1 MERLERVC
9 VQEKKKDNVGI
20 TYVGL
25 ESENSGILRDKK
37 SKPKASQ
44 TKVGN
49 SHQTL
54 QVVLEW
60 VAQNPISSVQS
71 CIELGLALA

>member
-1 MERLERVC
+1 LGRLERVC
-9 VQEKKKDNVGI
+9 VQEKKKDN
-20 TYVGL
+20 VGL

-37 SKPKASQ
+37 SKPKASR

>member
-1 MERLERVC
+1 MGRLERVC
-9 VQEKKKDNVGI
+9 VQEKKKDN
-20 TYVGL
+20 VGL

-37 SKPKASQ
+37 SKPKASR

>member
-1 MERLERVC
+1 LERLERVC
-9 VQEKKKDNVGI
+9 VQEKKKDNFGI
-20 TYVGL
+20 THVGLL

-37 SKPKASQ
+37 SKPKASR

-54 QVVLEW
+54 QVVLE
-60 VAQNPISSVQS
+60 
-71 CIELGLALA
+71 